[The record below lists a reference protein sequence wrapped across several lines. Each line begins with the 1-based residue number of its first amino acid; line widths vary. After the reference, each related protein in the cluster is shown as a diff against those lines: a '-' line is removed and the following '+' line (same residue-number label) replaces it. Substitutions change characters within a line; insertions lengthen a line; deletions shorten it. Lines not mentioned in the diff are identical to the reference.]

1 MAFEELE
8 GESIKFEMW
17 EISSNDS
24 VYLKTI
30 SRDGKIVILV
40 YDVTKRKSFE
50 SIKRFWYYSLKEIAP
65 VYAIYAIV
73 ANKYDLKENEEV
85 KEEEGREFARKI
97 GAYFKSTS
105 ASANIGIQELFKNVA
120 FKSLDPDYS
129 YDILGQTPKIKL
141 RNKKNKK
148 SKC

>member
-50 SIKRFWYYSLKEIAP
+50 SIKDFGI
-65 VYAIYAIV
+65 IV
-73 ANKYDLKENEEV
+73 
-85 KEEEGREFARKI
+85 
-97 GAYFKSTS
+97 
-105 ASANIGIQELFKNVA
+105 
-120 FKSLDPDYS
+120 
-129 YDILGQTPKIKL
+129 
-141 RNKKNKK
+141 
-148 SKC
+148 